1 MTNNLA
7 IWSHCLHLKATLMW
21 SDTPSH
27 FSLSL
32 FLSLSLSLSLSH
44 FFTNSLSYRCSTHTH
59 TLTHT
64 HPHKRTFD
72 HINGHSSFDGN
83 LCRMKCNKL
92 REKKCKI
99 LKRRKAS
106 SGCCCVD
113 KRSIGW
119 FAKTS
124 NKIQTLFISVLVKQI
139 FGLSLKNKT
148 SFDIPSD
155 NSQYF

>member
-21 SDTPSH
+21 SDTRSH
-27 FSLSL
+27 FSLS
-32 FLSLSLSLSLSH
+32 FSLSLSLSH

>member
-32 FLSLSLSLSLSH
+32 FLSLSLSLSH

-119 FAKTS
+119 FANTS
-124 NKIQTLFISVLVKQI
+124 NKIQTLFFPVLVKQI
-139 FGLSLKNKT
+139 FGLSLKDKT

>member
-32 FLSLSLSLSLSH
+32 FLSLSLSH